1 MLKYGLGRIIDLIS
15 TLILRRFQRGV
26 LVGKFVLAWL
36 TTDVSFLPTSHW
48 FIQRYFGTSQQVW
61 DLKYLPHIKEKLN
74 TSKQFQ
80 WISLNVPQ
88 FVTTPNMIDNYLKV
102 IIFLVNNPYLLHP
115 YIFRT
120 ETNSW
125 QMPVISFWVSNG
137 FCPRTSCWKW
147 YPRQISWF
155 AAWKRLKLKYHNLNI
170 FILCIIVNEASF
182 LKSLNS
188 LMFFACMFL

>member
-1 MLKYGLGRIIDLIS
+1 MQKQCGFCQPPNWCQKRYVETTWVFCPMKERASKLVQYFCHRNYVETHKNVLKYGLGRIIDLIS

-120 ETNSW
+120 ETNS
-125 QMPVISFWVSNG
+125 
-137 FCPRTSCWKW
+137 
-147 YPRQISWF
+147 
-155 AAWKRLKLKYHNLNI
+155 
-170 FILCIIVNEASF
+170 
-182 LKSLNS
+182 
-188 LMFFACMFL
+188 

>member
-102 IIFLVNNPYLLHP
+102 IIFLVNNPYLLHHT
-115 YIFRT
+115 YL
-120 ETNSW
+120 E
-125 QMPVISFWVSNG
+125 
-137 FCPRTSCWKW
+137 
-147 YPRQISWF
+147 
-155 AAWKRLKLKYHNLNI
+155 LKLILNRCQLYPFEFPMAFVLVPPAESDI
-170 FILCIIVNEASF
+170 PD
-182 LKSLNS
+182 KSLDS
-188 LMFFACMFL
+188 LPEKG